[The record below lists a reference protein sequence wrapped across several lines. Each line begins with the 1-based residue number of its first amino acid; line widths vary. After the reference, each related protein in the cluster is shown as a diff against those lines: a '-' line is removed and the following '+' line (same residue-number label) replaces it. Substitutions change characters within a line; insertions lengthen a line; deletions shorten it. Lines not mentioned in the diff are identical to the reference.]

1 MHNDSANT
9 IIGVADNNT
18 DEKTPITPEQHDALL
33 PIAGQSLAELNKHN
47 KILIFPQNFEKSDGD
62 IGKQTVFEIKK
73 SEKGE
78 FYLSTGNIMGFI
90 GINGVQVRI
99 HSRFAKDDAHD
110 YFLHYMLFHAFSMN
124 MLDLKYSS
132 ESTGVFNLLYCAFI
146 HQLKAAYRQGIYKTY
161 VRNPYN
167 DTHLRGSIDIARHI
181 KHNQPF
187 CGDIAYT
194 LRERSASNPL
204 MMLVRHA
211 IEIIRSKP
219 FGKALLTRD
228 KEIQSAATI
237 VVQATPD
244 YHRGERMHVLR
255 SNARDIQHPYYT
267 EYSLLQRIARMIV
280 SGQAQNYG
288 ASKDQAYGVLFDGA
302 WLWEQYLATVLEPLG
317 FIHSDNI
324 TGRNP
329 IYLFQSHKY
338 KRYPDYYAKDFSI
351 ILDAKYKK
359 LDDADPGRE
368 DMHQII
374 AYMYITKAK
383 QAGFIY
389 PSLKDSRDDLYKFI
403 GELNGYGGNI
413 YKYGVCIPGNATDM
427 NDFCAKMHDVEQAL
441 NELCSCKNANS
452 IIIGLTVAP
461 LQGAAF

>member
-1 MHNDSANT
+1 MHNDFANT
-9 IIGVADNNT
+9 LIGVADNNT

-73 SEKGE
+73 SDKGD

-90 GINGVQVRI
+90 GINGVQLRI
-99 HSRFAKDDAHD
+99 HSRFAADDAHD
-110 YFLHYMLFHAFSMN
+110 YFLHYMLHRAFSMN
-124 MLDLKYSS
+124 MLDLKYSAD
-132 ESTGVFNLLYCAFI
+132 TDGVFNLLYCAFI

-161 VRNPYN
+161 VHNQYN

-181 KHNQPF
+181 KQNQPF
-187 CGDIAYT
+187 RGDIAYS

-219 FGKALLTRD
+219 FGKALLTHD
-228 KEIQSAATI
+228 KDIQSAANM

-244 YHRGERMHVLR
+244 YHRGDRMHVLR
-255 SNARDIQHPYYT
+255 SNAKDIQHPYYT
-267 EYSLLQRIARMIV
+267 EYGLLQRIARMIV
-280 SGQAQNYG
+280 SGQEQNYG

-317 FIHSDNI
+317 FVHSDNI

-329 IYLFQSHKY
+329 IYLFEPHKY
-338 KRYPDYYAKDFSI
+338 KRYPDYYTKDYSM
-351 ILDAKYKK
+351 ILDAKYKR
-359 LDDADPGRE
+359 LDDADPGRD
-368 DMHQII
+368 DMHQLI

-383 QAGFIY
+383 SSGFIY
-389 PSLKDSRDDLYKFI
+389 PSEESGLCSNQEI

-413 YKYGVCIPGNATDM
+413 YKYGVCIPGITTDMNM
-427 NDFCAKMHDVEQAL
+427 NDFCTKMQFVEEEMRRIAFG
-441 NELCSCKNANS
+441 NSRVSEL
-452 IIIGLTVAP
+452 
-461 LQGAAF
+461 

>member
-1 MHNDSANT
+1 MPNDFANT
-9 IIGVADNNT
+9 IIGVADNSSRT
-18 DEKTPITPEQHDALL
+18 ITQAHHDALL
-33 PIAGQSLAELNKHN
+33 RIAGQSLAELNKHN

-73 SEKGE
+73 SDKGE

-110 YFLHYMLFHAFSMN
+110 FFLHYMLFHAFSMN

-132 ESTGVFNLLYCAFI
+132 DSTGLFNLLYCAFI
-146 HQLKAAYRQGIYKTY
+146 YQLKAAYRQGIYKTY

-187 CGDIAYT
+187 CGDIAYS

-228 KEIQSAATI
+228 KEIQSA
-237 VVQATPD
+237 VNMVMQATQD
-244 YHRGERMHVLR
+244 YRRGDRMHVLR

-267 EYSLLQRIARMIV
+267 EYGLLQRIARMIV
-280 SGQAQNYG
+280 SGQEQNYG
-288 ASKDQAYGVLFDGA
+288 ASQNQAYGVLFDGA
-302 WLWEQYLATVLEPLG
+302 WLWEQYLATILEPLG
-317 FIHSDNI
+317 FVHSDNI

-338 KRYPDYYAKDFSI
+338 KRYPDYYAKDFSL
-351 ILDAKYKK
+351 ILDAKYKN
-359 LDDADPGRE
+359 LDNNNNDDKQSRASYDRN
-368 DMHQII
+368 DLHQLI
-374 AYMYITKAK
+374 AYMYITKARFS
-383 QAGFIY
+383 GFIY
-389 PSLKDSRDDLYKFI
+389 PSEESGLCSNQEI

-413 YKYGVCIPGNATDM
+413 YKYGVCIPGITTDMSM
-427 NDFCAKMHDVEQAL
+427 NDFCTKMRFVEEEMRRIAFG
-441 NELCSCKNANS
+441 NSRDSEL
-452 IIIGLTVAP
+452 
-461 LQGAAF
+461 

>member
-1 MHNDSANT
+1 MNNDSANT
-9 IIGVADNNT
+9 LIGVADNSSRT
-18 DEKTPITPEQHDALL
+18 ITHEAHDALL
-33 PIAGQSLAELNKHN
+33 RIAGQSLAELNKHN
-47 KILIFPQNFEKSDGD
+47 KILIFPKDFTKSDGD

-90 GINGVQVRI
+90 GINGMQLRI
-99 HSRFAKDDAHD
+99 HSRFAADDAHD
-110 YFLHYMLFHAFSMN
+110 YFLHYMLHRAFSMN
-124 MLDLKYSS
+124 MLDLKYSAD
-132 ESTGVFNLLYCAFI
+132 TDGVFNLLYCAFI

-161 VRNPYN
+161 VHNQYN

-181 KHNQPF
+181 KQNQPF
-187 CGDIAYT
+187 RGDIAYS

-219 FGKALLTRD
+219 FGKALLTHD
-228 KEIQSAATI
+228 IDIQSAANM
-237 VVQATPD
+237 VVQATPN
-244 YHRGERMHVLR
+244 YHRGDRMHVLR

-280 SGQAQNYG
+280 SGQNQNFG

-302 WLWEQYLATVLEPLG
+302 WLWEQYLATVLEPSG

-329 IYLFQSHKY
+329 IYLFKTHKY
-338 KRYPDYYAKDFSI
+338 KRYPDYYTKDRSM

-359 LDDADPGRE
+359 LDEADPGRD
-368 DMHQII
+368 DMHQLI
-374 AYMYITKAK
+374 AYMYITMAK
-383 QAGFIY
+383 QAGFLY
-389 PSLKDSRDDLYKFI
+389 PLKDKSKENDDLDNL
-403 GELNGYGGNI
+403 GELHGHGGNI
-413 YKYGVCIPGNATDM
+413 YKYGVRIPSDAADMYEFCIKMQQIEEETRRIAAGNSR
-427 NDFCAKMHDVEQAL
+427 VSE
-441 NELCSCKNANS
+441 
-452 IIIGLTVAP
+452 P
-461 LQGAAF
+461 